1 MTLGACAQRVTH
13 AERPIDYALGR
24 AVRAADLHRLAHHG
38 YWLHRVVHDYGH
50 VDPDIVW
57 DTVQEDVPP
66 ILREPKKILSD
77 MRSDAF

>member
-1 MTLGACAQRVTH
+1 M
-13 AERPIDYALGR
+13 RP
-24 AVRAADLHRLAHHG
+24 DLHRLAHHG
-38 YWLHRVVHDYGH
+38 YWLHRVAHDYGH